1 MKSRVILA
9 ALTTFGLVAGARE
22 TTATD
27 KLSLSVTP
35 NVSNAPSTVIVKAT
49 VPRNTGNRSLHI
61 EADSETFYRS
71 STIELDGDK
80 APSVTEFRF
89 ASLPGGH
96 YTIVAVLRDS
106 TGEETVVRRNVIVL
120 SRFGDEP

>member
-1 MKSRVILA
+1 MKTRVILP
-9 ALTTFGLVAGARE
+9 ALITIGLMAGAGE
-22 TTATD
+22 TSATD

-49 VPRNTGNRSLHI
+49 VARNTGNRSLHI
-61 EADSETFYRS
+61 EADSGTFFRS

-80 APSVTEFRF
+80 APRVTEFRF
-89 ASLPGGH
+89 NSLPGGR

-106 TGEETVVRRNVIVL
+106 LGEETVVRRNAIVL